1 MSVADSF
8 SLRPSLITPIAVIY
22 FSMVVLIR
30 KANAVISRQSI
41 KIIHPRERFFTVLF
55 TYFPWGRAT
64 VLCCPKDNHRCNLS
78 YIPGK
83 DEPSSRFRHAGQSA
97 ASARFDC
104 SKSIC
109 PQHHY
114 YENDNFLHH
123 GNSYKLSQR
132 FLISLPEKTLL
143 FK

>member
-1 MSVADSF
+1 MQKQ
-8 SLRPSLITPIAVIY
+8 T
-22 FSMVVLIR
+22 IR
-30 KANAVISRQSI
+30 ISN
-41 KIIHPRERFFTVLF
+41 ERDILPLPAGISHTF
-55 TYFPWGRAT
+55 TYFPWGQAT

-83 DEPSSRFRHAGQSA
+83 DEPSSRFLHAGQSA

-123 GNSYKLSQR
+123 SISYKFSQI
-132 FLISLPEKTLL
+132 FLISLHEKILL